1 MASRL
6 QDMEIE
12 MQRLRGMLERLQAS
26 GGNEQTVRN
35 LQERVAFIERQLGL
49 ETAGQAAP
57 SPGAAQV
64 GTDPRARVP
73 TGALPSQEARQPLP
87 GATTPPP
94 QAEMRSTPALSDEK
108 LYREAYAAYKAGSL
122 EQSTAMF
129 EDFLKRFPQSALAPD
144 AVYWTGESLFGQGKY
159 DEAVLFY
166 DRVLKEY
173 PGSRKELNALFK
185 QGLAFEKMGD
195 PRSAKIIFHK
205 IVSEHPH
212 TAQARLASG
221 KMKSLP
227 AD

>member
-6 QDMEIE
+6 QDMDIE
-12 MQRLRGMLERLQAS
+12 MQRLRGMLERLQAA
-26 GGNEQTVRN
+26 GGNEQAVRN
-35 LQERVAFIERQLGL
+35 LQERVTFIERQLGL
-49 ETAGQAAP
+49 EAAGPGTP
-57 SPGAAQV
+57 SPGVAQ
-64 GTDPRARVP
+64 GPDPRARVP
-73 TGALPSQEARQPLP
+73 MGALPAQEGRQPL
-87 GATTPPP
+87 ASTTAPPP
-94 QAEMRSTPALSDEK
+94 PAEIRNTPIMSDEK
-108 LYREAYAAYKAGSL
+108 LYREAYAAYKAGNFD
-122 EQSTAMF
+122 QAIAMF
-129 EDFLKRFPQSALAPD
+129 EDFFKRFPQSALAPD
-144 AVYWTGESLFGQGKY
+144 AVYWTGESLFGQGKF

-195 PRSAKIIFHK
+195 PKSAKIIFHK